1 MAGNYLLFRAFQV
14 ELVVKNPPANAGR
27 RKRQCLRVPGGGHGN
42 SLPCSCLEKRMDR
55 GAWWA
60 TIYRAKK
67 SRTWLERLSTHTPA
81 LLLAGE
87 RMLPS
92 GLYHMYS
99 FVLEV
104 SEGKHCVSGTSG
116 YGPNYTESKEKRQ
129 TLQLISCFICHL
141 PPSRTC
147 SLHTKICYLKS
158 PLQYF
163 FPHSNHQ

>member
-67 SRTWLERLSTHTPA
+67 SRTQLKGLSTHAHAP
-81 LLLAGE
+81 GGV
-87 RMLPS
+87 PP
-92 GLYHMYS
+92 GLM
-99 FVLEV
+99 EMEPR
-104 SEGKHCVSGTSG
+104 SETMRSPYWDGPQRARGLTS
-116 YGPNYTESKEKRQ
+116 TSKR
-129 TLQLISCFICHL
+129 
-141 PPSRTC
+141 
-147 SLHTKICYLKS
+147 SLS
-158 PLQYF
+158 
-163 FPHSNHQ
+163 